1 MELKRE
7 GEREGGGTYIMFS
20 KNRNGQA
27 GIKFTYQLNN
37 QDIHYGTLV
46 EENEGEDE
54 AEGEYTLNS

>member
-1 MELKRE
+1 MAVC
-7 GEREGGGTYIMFS
+7 FS